1 MKANFL
7 YTLEVIGCRIYQ
19 AVFKIADYVVP
30 YRLPE
35 YIDGPGSIL
44 RLPDFLREKK
54 ADDLLI
60 VTDRSLMKLGL
71 PNKMLQ
77 VLEEE
82 GIPYGDDLIHIITPL
97 GDEKTALFVILSDT
111 DSTFNFVAAL
121 MRCET
126 VQDFF
131 DLTNQKYGVH

>member
-1 MKANFL
+1 MKSNFF
-7 YTLEVIGCRIYQ
+7 YTLEVVGCRIYQ
-19 AVFKIADYVVP
+19 AVFKFGDYVVP

-77 VLEEE
+77 VLEES
-82 GIPYGDDLIHIITPL
+82 GIRYTP
-97 GDEKTALFVILSDT
+97 TIFPPS
-111 DSTFNFVAAL
+111 
-121 MRCET
+121 
-126 VQDFF
+126 
-131 DLTNQKYGVH
+131 